1 MQREWAEAKKELQ
14 EERQNARNITLDRD
28 QTLKGAMKQV
38 EDLGKQLADALHAVA
53 AAESKAAAVEVV
65 LILSRNCLFHVH
77 FFLYRYFCA
86 LFDGY
91 SNCNSCCFC
100 SFRPDFQI
108 WRKRSDLLGQRYNFR
123 TDYDRDDK
131 IDMKIMLV
139 VSLVARSH

>member
-77 FFLYRYFCA
+77 FFC
-86 LFDGY
+86 
-91 SNCNSCCFC
+91 
-100 SFRPDFQI
+100 
-108 WRKRSDLLGQRYNFR
+108 
-123 TDYDRDDK
+123 TDIFVHYLMVTV
-131 IDMKIMLV
+131 IATLV
-139 VSLVARSH
+139 VFVLSDQIFRSGEKDQIYWVKGIILELIMIGMTKLT